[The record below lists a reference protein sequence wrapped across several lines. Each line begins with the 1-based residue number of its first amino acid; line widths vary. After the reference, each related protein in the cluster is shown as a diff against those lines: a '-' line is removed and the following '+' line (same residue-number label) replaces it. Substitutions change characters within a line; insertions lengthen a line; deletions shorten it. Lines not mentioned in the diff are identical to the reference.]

1 MTTNDKT
8 RTTGRRARPGTVAHG
23 FRHDINPARSAF
35 LSRRF
40 SRESS
45 DSGFAIRFERHGR
58 FLAAARRASPLA
70 FPSQKAPKNAQNDS
84 THSDERNPSQ
94 SAENNQR
101 GYAPLDTLVS
111 ARAEQNRERKMKGR
125 PHPTSY
131 LPRKMR
137 SCGGAGGA
145 CYTFR
150 PVPSG
155 RAFVPP
161 KERRGWRTLR
171 VAVPGRWVYRRT
183 WWS

>member
-8 RTTGRRARPGTVAHG
+8 RAGERRARPGTVGRG

-35 LSRRF
+35 LSRRL

-45 DSGFAIRFERHGR
+45 SPGFPLRFERHGR
-58 FLAAARRASPLA
+58 FFAAARRTSPFA
-70 FPSQKAPKNAQNDS
+70 FLSKKAPKNVKADS

-94 SAENNQR
+94 AAENNR
-101 GYAPLDTLVS
+101 SRYAPLDTLVS
-111 ARAEQNRERKMKGR
+111 ARAARNRERTIER
-125 PHPTSY
+125 PS
-131 LPRKMR
+131 REMR

-150 PVPSG
+150 PVPSE

-161 KERRGWRTLR
+161 KEQRGWRTLR
-171 VAVPGRWVYRRT
+171 VAVPGR
-183 WWS
+183 